1 MEEDLIIKYK
11 ADIKAS
17 KFTNLKF
24 ISPGGYFFIKNKE
37 KEVTKYFAKGETVST
52 EDALYPFI
60 RIDDIS

>member
-24 ISPGGYFFIKNKE
+24 TSPGGYFSIKNKE
-37 KEVTKYFAKGETVST
+37 KEITKYFAPGEIVST
-52 EDALYPFI
+52 QDTLYPFI
-60 RIDDIS
+60 KIDDI